1 MPIKC
6 KKAAAAYMKQYRTDN
21 KEELE
26 EKARQYKRDNREAVA
41 VYQKKYYRD
50 NKERADVLNRDAA
63 LKRLYG
69 LTEADYD
76 SILEAQDGRCPIC
89 LKHHTEFDRRLA
101 VDHIHDRDAS
111 GVDFNKG
118 VAAAVRGLLCNQ
130 CNQAV
135 GKLGDSIDNILRL
148 LAYKLG
154 SDLCPFTLTKRD
166 TQEED

>member
-26 EKARQYKRDNREAVA
+26 EKARQYKRDNREAVS
-41 VYQKKYYRD
+41 VYQREYYRD
-50 NKERADVLNRDAA
+50 NKERVDVLNRDAA

-76 SILEAQDGRCPIC
+76 SILETQDGCCPIC

-101 VDHIHDRDAS
+101 VDHIHDRIGD
-111 GVDFNKG
+111 VDYNKG

-130 CNQAV
+130 CNQAI
-135 GKLGDSIDNILRL
+135 GKLGDSMDNFIRL
-148 LAYKLG
+148 IAYKMDN
-154 SDLCPFTLTKRD
+154 DLCQFTLIKKETN
-166 TQEED
+166 EED